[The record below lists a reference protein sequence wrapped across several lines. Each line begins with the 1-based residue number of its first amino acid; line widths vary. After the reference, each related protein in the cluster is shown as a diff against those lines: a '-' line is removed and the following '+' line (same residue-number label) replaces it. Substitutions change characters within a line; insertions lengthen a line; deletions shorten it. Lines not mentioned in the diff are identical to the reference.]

1 MTHRLGAALL
11 TAFLLLTAGC
21 ASAGSTVLSRGTASS
36 RAGAVGTGAVTR
48 SQPRCTT
55 ATQSARSLPAGST
68 AMTKASPRGVPA
80 GTAEDSPFGVV
91 VTAGGR
97 WAFVSVGTGLGVLR
111 LSAGRPADV
120 VHWISLPEST
130 SGAALTPDGR
140 YLLLA
145 AGAGAVVVNVPA
157 AEQGSSQAV
166 LGELSV
172 PGAGGSGT
180 NSAIEVAVSAD
191 GRYAF
196 VSLEYAD
203 QIAVF
208 DLAQAIASGFSANSY
223 AGAIPMQVADVGLA
237 VSPDGRWLYGTSEGK
252 GPGTDVGTL
261 SVISV
266 PMAESDPVASLV
278 ARVTAG
284 CEPVRVI
291 TSADGSVVWVTA
303 RASDALL
310 AFSAGRL
317 RTDPTHA
324 LLADV
329 RVGEAPVGLALA
341 KRGSLMVVA
350 DSNRFGASGKSA
362 SLAVVDVPDA
372 LAGRPALVG
381 YLPAGLFPRDM
392 AAGPGGGTVLVANY
406 DSGQIETVN
415 GAALP

>member
-1 MTHRLGAALL
+1 
-11 TAFLLLTAGC
+11 
-21 ASAGSTVLSRGTASS
+21 
-36 RAGAVGTGAVTR
+36 
-48 SQPRCTT
+48 
-55 ATQSARSLPAGST
+55 
-68 AMTKASPRGVPA
+68 MTKASPRGVSA

-111 LSAGRPADV
+111 LPAGRPADV

-172 PGAGGSGT
+172 PGAGGPGT
-180 NSAIEVAVSAD
+180 SSAIEVAVSAD

-196 VSLEYAD
+196 ASLEYAD

-223 AGAIPMQVADVGLA
+223 VGAIPMQVADVGLA

-341 KRGSLMVVA
+341 KRGEPHGGGRLQPIRCSRQV
-350 DSNRFGASGKSA
+350 REPCGRRC
-362 SLAVVDVPDA
+362 
-372 LAGRPALVG
+372 AGRARGSPG
-381 YLPAGLFPRDM
+381 TGRLPARGPVP
-392 AAGPGGGTVLVANY
+392 AGHGRRSRRRHGAGGELRLRP
-406 DSGQIETVN
+406 DWDRERR
-415 GAALP
+415 GAALAARQRTASAIFANGGAES